1 MKKLRISRL
10 AAAAALVS
18 AALPGAAS
26 AQSTWNLI
34 SGGGCTQNGTN
45 ANNFGNSWA
54 CTGSGNAGTA
64 ATAYAFSTQAGSSG
78 TGTLQNVTA
87 GTAYANA
94 YMSSQGTSGFGAANR
109 TEGLTPS
116 APDHAVDNN
125 PTGSY
130 DMIVLNF
137 ATSVV
142 LSQIGIGW
150 ANNGAAD
157 VTVMRWTG
165 GGSPTSTATV
175 TTGGNAS
182 LLQSG
187 WTLVSSLADVIG
199 DNTSP
204 YGGNARN
211 TGAATNAAS
220 SWWMIAAF
228 NTTLNTANSCKTD
241 NGTATVAENANV
253 GGVIKCDDGDDA
265 FKLNWLKTSVA
276 TGGGSGVPE
285 PSSVA
290 LVGLALLGLTAARR
304 RVFNR

>member
-1 MKKLRISRL
+1 MKKLQISWV
-10 AAAAALVS
+10 AAAVALVG

-34 SGGGCTQNGTN
+34 SGGGCTQNASNSG
-45 ANNFGNSWA
+45 NFGNSWG

-78 TGTLQNVTA
+78 AGTLQNVTA

-116 APDHAVDNN
+116 SPDHAVDNN

-137 ATSVV
+137 ATSVI

-150 ANNGAAD
+150 SSNASGAD
-157 VTVMRWTG
+157 ITIMRWTG

-175 TTGGNAS
+175 TTGGNTS

-204 YGGNARN
+204 YGGNARD
-211 TGAATNAAS
+211 TGASAAS

-228 NTTLNTANSCKTD
+228 NTTLNTSNSCKT
-241 NGTATVAENANV
+241 NNSGGTVAENANV

-265 FKLNWLKTSVA
+265 FKLNWLKTTVSS
-276 TGGGSGVPE
+276 GGGGTAPE
-285 PSSVA
+285 PGSVA